1 MPEVAANAAEA
12 VLQDWP
18 IAENTA
24 FSAMDTIATVET
36 EKAVVDIEAESDGV
50 LLKTLVPAGS
60 AVEVGAPIAIL
71 GDPGEK
77 VDDIDAL
84 LRELGVSPVAA
95 APAPERREVPDTP
108 QPAASDAV
116 AQAGVAE
123 AAAQAG
129 VAQAAGVAAAAG
141 AAPAEAGG
149 NGRIFASP
157 LARRMAREA
166 GIAVEEIT
174 GTGPGGRI
182 IRRDV
187 EAAIAKRAAV
197 ADRAAAAPA
206 AQPAVAAPAARAVAE
221 QPGSVEQPHSRI
233 RKAIAAR
240 MTESK
245 QTIPHFYLRGTA
257 RVDKLLALREQLN
270 QVSPTKISVNDMVI
284 KAAAVA
290 HLEVPAM
297 NVVWTPEATR
307 SFSSVDISVAVATE
321 RGLVT
326 PVLRGVERLTIS
338 QIAAGVKDFVERA
351 KAGRLQQHELE
362 GGSLS
367 ITNLGMY
374 GTEEFAAIINPPQ
387 AAILAVGAA
396 RQEPVVEDGQLAV
409 GTVMRVTLSVD
420 HRPVDGVV
428 AAQWMKA
435 FLSIVED
442 PLRMLV

>member
-1 MPEVAANAAEA
+1 
-12 VLQDWP
+12 
-18 IAENTA
+18 
-24 FSAMDTIATVET
+24 
-36 EKAVVDIEAESDGV
+36 
-50 LLKTLVPAGS
+50 
-60 AVEVGAPIAIL
+60 
-71 GDPGEK
+71 
-77 VDDIDAL
+77 
-84 LRELGVSPVAA
+84 
-95 APAPERREVPDTP
+95 
-108 QPAASDAV
+108 
-116 AQAGVAE
+116 
-123 AAAQAG
+123 
-129 VAQAAGVAAAAG
+129 GVAAAAG

-396 RQEPVVEDGQLAV
+396 RQEPVVEDGQ
-409 GTVMRVTLSVD
+409 
-420 HRPVDGVV
+420 
-428 AAQWMKA
+428 
-435 FLSIVED
+435 
-442 PLRMLV
+442 